1 MAHLANTATLTVE
14 FNHLAS
20 TSKSLALS
28 TSSRPYQAGDE
39 RGRTIA
45 ETPQGAPGVLPSDD
59 GPEPTQGTASST
71 TLTISKAKA
80 VMVIITLA
88 GVSFLNTMGSGILI
102 AALPRIAK
110 DVGIPEALILWPA
123 AVYALAA
130 VAIGVSEDRNPNH
143 CIPHSCRCGAAISM
157 CLPTAVSLITNTFPK
172 GTWRNVAFAMN
183 GMGQPLGYAVG
194 LVLGGIFTDTIGWRW
209 AYLLHDGND
218 QPLPFSG
225 SYLVTAVSC
234 QPVRGVEA
242 LDVPPH
248 RGY

>member
-28 TSSRPYQAGDE
+28 TSSRPHQAGDE
-39 RGRTIA
+39 QGRTIA
-45 ETPQGAPGVLPSDD
+45 ETPQGAPGVLLPSDD

-110 DVGIPEALILWPA
+110 DVGIPEALILSSG
-123 AVYALAA
+123 LLL
-130 VAIGVSEDRNPNH
+130 
-143 CIPHSCRCGAAISM
+143 SM
-157 CLPTAVSLITNTFPK
+157 RLPLVSLLELAKTEIQIIVFRTLAGAVLRSPCVCPQQSASSLTLSRK
-172 GTWRNVAFAMN
+172 ALGAML
-183 GMGQPLGYAVG
+183 PL
-194 LVLGGIFTDTIGWRW
+194 
-209 AYLLHDGND
+209 
-218 QPLPFSG
+218 Q
-225 SYLVTAVSC
+225 
-234 QPVRGVEA
+234 
-242 LDVPPH
+242 
-248 RGY
+248 

>member
-28 TSSRPYQAGDE
+28 TSSRPHQAGDE
-39 RGRTIA
+39 QGRTIA
-45 ETPQGAPGVLPSDD
+45 ETPQGAPGVLLPSDD

-123 AVYALAA
+123 AVYALAL
-130 VAIGVSEDRNPNH
+130 VV
-143 CIPHSCRCGAAISM
+143 C
-157 CLPTAVSLITNTFPK
+157 SLS
-172 GTWRNVAFAMN
+172 
-183 GMGQPLGYAVG
+183 LGR
-194 LVLGGIFTDTIGWRW
+194 LQT
-209 AYLLHDGND
+209 LLE
-218 QPLPFSG
+218 PS
-225 SYLVTAVSC
+225 
-234 QPVRGVEA
+234 
-242 LDVPPH
+242 
-248 RGY
+248 

>member
-130 VAIGVSEDRNPNH
+130 GCLLLVFGVD
-143 CIPHSCRCGAAISM
+143 CRRCWSQADSLLELAKTEIQIIVFRTLAGAVLRSPCVCPQQSASSLTLSRKALGAM
-157 CLPTAVSLITNTFPK
+157 LPL
-172 GTWRNVAFAMN
+172 
-183 GMGQPLGYAVG
+183 Q
-194 LVLGGIFTDTIGWRW
+194 
-209 AYLLHDGND
+209 
-218 QPLPFSG
+218 
-225 SYLVTAVSC
+225 
-234 QPVRGVEA
+234 
-242 LDVPPH
+242 
-248 RGY
+248 